1 MTAKRFKLRLSKLG
15 NGMITDTQKRKDLYF
30 DKEFLNTTLPKANE
44 WLNELAEENQ
54 ELKRLVKAT
63 VEDYTDLKK
72 SFDLIDKENEQLQSL
87 NKYLIEL
94 LERNGAT
101 VEIEKVKRND

>member
-30 DKEFLNTTLPKANE
+30 DKKCLDATLPKATE
-44 WLNELAEENQ
+44 WLNALNN
-54 ELKRLVKAT
+54 
-63 VEDYTDLKK
+63 
-72 SFDLIDKENEQLQSL
+72 ENEQLKSL

-94 LERNGAT
+94 LEKNGAT
-101 VEIEKVKRND
+101 VEIEKVKMND